1 MSVIAPST
9 SSVIPTIDRTTSGV
23 IREANEFDERRRVR
37 RVVVDDERLV
47 EARRRVAIG

>member
-9 SSVIPTIDRTTSGV
+9 RSVIPTIERTTSGV
-23 IREANEFDERRRVR
+23 IREANAFDERRRVR
-37 RVVVDDERLV
+37 RVVVDGRLV